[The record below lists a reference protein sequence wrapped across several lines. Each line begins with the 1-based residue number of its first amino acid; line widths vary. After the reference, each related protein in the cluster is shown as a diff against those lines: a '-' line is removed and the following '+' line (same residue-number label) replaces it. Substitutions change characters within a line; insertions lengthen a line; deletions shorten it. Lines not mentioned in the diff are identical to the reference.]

1 MTMATD
7 LLRRHIETL
16 VAAPAQWEALIA
28 EDVLWELPYAP
39 SVGHPERLE
48 GRKAVLRHAAWFRDA
63 VKDLRFFDVRLQ
75 AMEDPKA
82 ALAEIRAE
90 AVIKSTGRLYL
101 QDYLV
106 LLRSRD
112 DKIVELREYFNPV
125 RVAEAMKAAVHT

>member
-1 MTMATD
+1 MGG
-7 LLRRHIETL
+7 
-16 VAAPAQWEALIA
+16 VIA
-28 EDVLWELPYAP
+28 EDGLWELPYAP

-48 GRKAVLRHAAWFRDA
+48 GREAVLRHAAWFRDA
-63 VKDLRFFDVRLQ
+63 VKDLRFFDIRLH

-90 AVIKSTGRLYL
+90 AVIKSTGRLYR

-112 DKIVELREYFNPV
+112 DQIVGLWEYFNPV
-125 RVAEAMKAAVHT
+125 RVAEAMEAAVHT